1 MSFIFSAIC
10 FSGFFVSVVAVEVFE
25 NDFALFVSVME
36 LGTVELGMK
45 LYIFLCGAVFTL
57 GIAIVLDVFLMLVN
71 HAGVVVEVQIALSK
85 DVDQLLLWDS

>member
-36 LGTVELGMK
+36 LGTVEFGMK
-45 LYIFLCGAVFTL
+45 LLILLCGAVFT
-57 GIAIVLDVFLMLVN
+57 
-71 HAGVVVEVQIALSK
+71 
-85 DVDQLLLWDS
+85 